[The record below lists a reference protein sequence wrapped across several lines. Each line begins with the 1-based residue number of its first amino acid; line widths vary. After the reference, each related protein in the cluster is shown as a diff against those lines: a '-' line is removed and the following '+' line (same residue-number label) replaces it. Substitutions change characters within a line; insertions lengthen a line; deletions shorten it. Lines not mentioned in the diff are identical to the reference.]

1 MIKPVTRR
9 NRSRRNGCV
18 SARLIKDQIKELE
31 SRMDQ
36 LHSMLA
42 DRTFRL
48 ANRVSMLE
56 RGCAYVQSRD
66 GS

>member
-1 MIKPVTRR
+1 
-9 NRSRRNGCV
+9 V
-18 SARLIKDQIKELE
+18 SARVIKEQIKELE

-36 LHSMLA
+36 LQSMLA
-42 DRTFRL
+42 DQTFRL
-48 ANRVSMLE
+48 ARRVSMLE

>member
-1 MIKPVTRR
+1 
-9 NRSRRNGCV
+9 V
-18 SARLIKDQIKELE
+18 SAEFIKKTLRELE
-31 SRMDQ
+31 ARMDQ
-36 LHSMLA
+36 LQSMLA
-42 DRTFRL
+42 DQTYRL